1 MTYIFGDSFDFYP
14 DGANIGASLLSGG
27 WSGVSNPANLDISS
41 SVTRFANGKSLNTG
55 NAGGGA
61 AYGIYSFPS
70 SSTNTIWVTFAH
82 YFEASFNQGRV
93 GAFFQL
99 NLEGAAQ
106 IFVGFLDTGTI
117 QVRRGGSNGTIV
129 ASFPFAFSNFIWNHW
144 QIKIVIGN
152 GTTGEIRIRK
162 DGDVTDTYFATNI
175 DTQDAALDTADSIWV
190 GNWGGFHNSYIDDIM
205 VFDSSGTEVND
216 WVGDIRAYTLL
227 PEANGD
233 INEFDPLT
241 GSNFEMVDDQVPDG
255 DTTYNYSSTPG
266 ATDLFNIQDLTA
278 DPATIFA
285 VTVNV
290 VAKKSDAGIRKGTC
304 VMKSGGVT
312 DEGATTVLPSSYD
325 SIQKT
330 YTVDPATGNLW
341 TKIGVNGIQAGYKVI
356 S

>member
-1 MTYIFGDSFDFYP
+1 MAYIFGDSFDFYP
-14 DGANIGASLLSGG
+14 DGANVGASLLSGG
-27 WSGVSNPANLDISS
+27 WSGVSNPANIDISS
-41 SVTRFANGKSLNTG
+41 TVTRFSSGKSLHTG
-55 NAGGGA
+55 DTTNGA
-61 AYGIYSFPS
+61 SYGIYEFSS

-82 YFEASFNQGRV
+82 YFEASFNLGRV

-99 NLEGAAQ
+99 NLGTSAQ

-117 QVRRGGSNGTIV
+117 QVRRGAANGTVI
-129 ASFPFAFSNFIWNHW
+129 ASFPFAFSNFVWNHW

-162 DGDVTDTYFATNI
+162 DGDPDDTFFATNI
-175 DTQDAALDTADSIWV
+175 DTQDAALDSADNIWV
-190 GNWGGFHNSYIDDIM
+190 GNWSGYHDSFIDDIM
-205 VFDSSGTEVND
+205 IYDNSGTEIND

-227 PEANGD
+227 PESNGD
-233 INEFDPLT
+233 VTDFVPKT
-241 GSNFEMVDDQVPDG
+241 GTNFEMVDEQTPDG
-255 DTTYNYSSTPG
+255 DITYNYSSTPG

-290 VAKKSDAGIRKGTC
+290 VTKKSDAGVRKGTC
-304 VMKSGGVT
+304 VMKSGGIT
-312 DEGATTVLPSSYD
+312 DEGTTTVLPSSYD

-341 TKIGVNGIQAGYKVI
+341 TKVGVNGIQAGYKVI